1 MWEKCQFVEFNFKIL
16 KILMIERPRK
26 INFKPIKSMHCIKI
40 ILSGN
45 IKTGKSCIAQAFCNN
60 TFIKKYE
67 PTVAIDYHNKVSKA
81 KGSKSK
87 YVNVNI

>member
-1 MWEKCQFVEFNFKIL
+1 
-16 KILMIERPRK
+16 MIERPRK
-26 INFKPIKSMHCIKI
+26 ISYKTPKNISCIKV

-45 IKTGKSCIAQAFCNN
+45 IKTGKSCLAEAFC
-60 TFIKKYE
+60 TGKFTKKYE

-87 YVNVNI
+87 YINLNI